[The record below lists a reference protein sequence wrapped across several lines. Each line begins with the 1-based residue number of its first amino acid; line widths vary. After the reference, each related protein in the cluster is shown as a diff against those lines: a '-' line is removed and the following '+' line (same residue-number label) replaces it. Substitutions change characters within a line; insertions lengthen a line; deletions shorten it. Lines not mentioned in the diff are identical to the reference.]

1 MTEAFNIDCMEYM
14 KTCSD
19 NSFDLAIVDP
29 PYGIKEL
36 TGKEVCHGRGK
47 LKRNAFNQGHSKFI
61 QWNKK
66 PSKEYF
72 EMQEERFKNHCSQLE
87 LFSSKDGKVI

>member
-1 MTEAFNIDCMEYM
+1 MTEVFNIDCMEYM

-19 NSFDLAIVDP
+19 NSFDLAIVDL

-36 TGKEVCHGRGK
+36 TGKEVSHERGK
-47 LKRNAFNQGHSKFI
+47 LKRNAFNQVHSKFI
-61 QWNKK
+61 QWDKK

-87 LFSSKDGKVI
+87 LFSLKDGKVI